1 MNSPASHESADA
13 ASNAASK
20 AASIIYRRGTLDD
33 MRPVQH
39 VFRNSI
45 YDLLHRVGIFSV
57 DRPTEAEMEDN
68 WQRRKGL
75 YEHLTTHAD
84 QYWVAERVGEGEN
97 TREIIGYARS
107 ILDDAGKV
115 RELTEFFVAPG
126 VQSSGVGR
134 ELLSRAF
141 PADEQIT
148 RCIIATGDARAQA
161 RYLKSG
167 VYPRFVIYEMSH
179 KPETRPVPPEL
190 DVQPMSLNDE
200 TLALLAEVDAL
211 VIGQRRDTQHRW
223 LLADRPGYFY
233 RVGGQIIGYGYIGKD
248 DQGPFALRDPQW
260 FPAVLAHAETEADR
274 LGSEEFLVNVPSVNE
289 TVIQYCLGRGFHI
302 FPFILYFMTN
312 RPFGQFDRYIIT
324 EPALVM

>member
-1 MNSPASHESADA
+1 MNSSASTESADA
-13 ASNAASK
+13 ASK
-20 AASIIYRRGTLDD
+20 AASNAANIVYRRGTMDD
-33 MRPVQH
+33 MRPVQQ
-39 VFRNSI
+39 VFRNSL
-45 YDLLHRVGIFSV
+45 YDLLHRTGVFSV
-57 DRPTEAEMEDN
+57 NRPTEAEMEDN

-84 QYWVAERVGEGEN
+84 QYWVAEQAG
-97 TREIIGYARS
+97 EIIGYARS
-107 ILDDAGKV
+107 LLDDAGKV

-141 PADEQIT
+141 PSDEQIT
-148 RCIIATGDARAQA
+148 RFIIATGDARAQA

-167 VYPRFVIYEMSH
+167 VYPRFVNYEMSRA
-179 KPETRPVPPEL
+179 PEVVPVPAEI
-190 DVQPMSLNDE
+190 DVQPMTLSDE
-200 TLALLAEVDAL
+200 TLALLAEIDAL
-211 VIGQRRDTQHRW
+211 VIGQRRDSQHRW

-233 RVGGQIIGYGYIGKD
+233 RVGEQLIGYGYVGKD

-260 FPAVLAHAETEADR
+260 FPAVLAHAETEAAR

-289 TVIQYCLGRGFHI
+289 TAIQYCLGRGFHI
-302 FPFILYFMTN
+302 FPFIMYVMTN